1 VPDVG
6 IAPLIHEVH
15 MTRDDAVVRIQQGLG
30 FRTDLVSNIVAALK
44 EAQRVLE
51 TGRSLPG
58 FLMLETQSLVVPVGN
73 AGVPLPTRFIR
84 EWEEDPPHYVSPV
97 DKTCMVFPE
106 KIDYNIGLKRFVGSQ
121 AGPPIAYTLRA
132 SSLVFWP
139 ARDINYTLTWSYFNH
154 SKDLSTNVTDNEW
167 LNEASGMPEAL
178 IGRAGMI
185 IAADLAD
192 TPSLQKFS
200 SMYSVAW
207 AAITSEDDLGDE
219 ENRPLAMGARL

>member
-1 VPDVG
+1 
-6 IAPLIHEVH
+6 
-15 MTRDDAVVRIQQGLG
+15 MTRDDAVARIQQGLG
-30 FRTDLVSNIVAALK
+30 FRTDLTDNIVAALK
-44 EAQRVLE
+44 EAQRYLE

-58 FLMLETQSLVVPVGN
+58 FLMLESQPLLVPAGS

-121 AGPPIAYTLRA
+121 SGPPIAYTLRDTTM
-132 SSLVFWP
+132 VFWP
-139 ARDINYTLTWSYFNH
+139 ARDINYTLTWSYFQH
-154 SKDLSTNVTDNEW
+154 SKDLTTNATNNEW
-167 LNEASGMPEAL
+167 LDELNGMPEAL

-207 AAITSEDDLGDE
+207 AAATSEDQLHDE